1 VRAASF
7 VGRAREL
14 EHLEE
19 LAGDVADT
27 GRGRLAVLAGDAG
40 VGKTRLVQELA
51 VRSAGAG
58 WVVAVGGCVD
68 LGGGGFTH
76 GPLIEILRRLDSQL
90 GTAEMDRLAGE
101 GAEELAQFLPGRH
114 GGGEVAAGRLLEQI
128 LGFIAR
134 LGEEAPALLVF
145 EDLHWSDSST
155 RDLLAFLA
163 RNVHAA
169 RVLLVVTY
177 RADDLH
183 RRHPLRPW
191 LAEVER
197 GDVVALR
204 LSGLDRRSVAQLAAD
219 VSGRLLATAEIAS
232 LTERTDGN
240 PFYVEELLA
249 ADDGGLP
256 GGLRDLLLSRLHALG
271 DDSLAVLRPA
281 AVLGRYVHEELLAAV
296 CGRPSEEV
304 DEALQAAVGSQVL
317 QVEGG
322 SCRFRHDLVR
332 EALYDDIL
340 PRQRHRL
347 HQAAA
352 ENIEAGTAV
361 IEPEGA
367 RWALLAYHR
376 RSAGDR
382 ELALPAS
389 VEAARWAAS
398 VGASSEAADQFENA
412 LQLWEEVALTQR
424 PKGMDRAGL
433 LLDAAAMRFASGQTG
448 RARVLAEAAVEDLS
462 AGDDVERLAL
472 AHVRLG
478 TYLRV
483 EGQTTVATEA
493 TKHGLELLADR
504 PPTDAKAEVVA
515 RFAQHSM
522 LLQHTTEALGAADEA
537 IAVARAVGLS
547 RLEGHALCTKGVVL
561 ADVGRLDES
570 LDAFDQ
576 AEAIARTVG
585 AADDLARVCQNRTWV
600 QVFAG
605 LAEDALAGADAG
617 LQIVRAQGTML
628 SNGIGIIENQADAA
642 VRIGRW
648 DDALA
653 IVDAFPLDTSEG
665 STLCSLA
672 APRFDVSLRRG
683 NLAAAENALAPAIER
698 AMTMSDPQFGGQ
710 VRIRA
715 AQLDLARGDLEQARR
730 WVGEALA
737 ICDAAGERTYTARS
751 CAVGMAVEARTGN
764 TAAAGAL
771 LVRLDAIEAGGPLLA
786 ESAAFVAMARAEYAE
801 MDGNP
806 YPDHWE
812 QAVAAWERCGDVYW
826 AAVARHRQA
835 DAILRTHGDRAD
847 AAAAA
852 SRALDAARRLGAA
865 PLVAELELLQH
876 RGRLSENTARLPT
889 VGLTPREA
897 EVLSLIA
904 EGKTNRQIGDALY
917 ISEKTASVHVTNL
930 FRKLGVDNRGAA
942 AEIAR
947 RFPPRAGGETANTAG
962 Q

>member
-1 VRAASF
+1 
-7 VGRAREL
+7 
-14 EHLEE
+14 
-19 LAGDVADT
+19 
-27 GRGRLAVLAGDAG
+27 
-40 VGKTRLVQELA
+40 
-51 VRSAGAG
+51 
-58 WVVAVGGCVD
+58 
-68 LGGGGFTH
+68 
-76 GPLIEILRRLDSQL
+76 
-90 GTAEMDRLAGE
+90 
-101 GAEELAQFLPGRH
+101 
-114 GGGEVAAGRLLEQI
+114 
-128 LGFIAR
+128 
-134 LGEEAPALLVF
+134 VF

-163 RNVHAA
+163 RNIHAA

-191 LAEVER
+191 LAEIER
-197 GDVVALR
+197 GDAVALR
-204 LSGLDRRSVAQLAAD
+204 LPGLDRRSVAQLAAD
-219 VSGRLLATAEIAS
+219 VSGRPLDTAEVAS

-240 PFYVEELLA
+240 PFYVEELLSA
-249 ADDGGLP
+249 GDSELP

-271 DDSLAVLRPA
+271 DDTLAVLRPA

-304 DEALQAAVGSQVL
+304 EQALQAAVGRQVL
-317 QVEGG
+317 QVESG

-340 PRQRHRL
+340 PGQRHRL
-347 HQAAA
+347 HKAAA
-352 ENIEAGTAV
+352 ESIEAGTAV

-382 ELALPAS
+382 ELALRAS

-412 LQLWEEVALTQR
+412 LQLWEEVSTEAR
-424 PKGMDRAGL
+424 PAQLDRASL
-433 LLDAAAMRFASGQTG
+433 LLDAAAMRSASGQMG
-448 RARVLAEAAVEDLS
+448 RARALADAAVDDL
-462 AGDDVERLAL
+462 ARGEDVERLAL

-478 TYLRV
+478 TYLRL
-483 EGQTTVATEA
+483 EGQTANATAA
-493 TKHGLELLADR
+493 TKRGLELLADR
-504 PPTDAKAEVVA
+504 PASPSKAEVMA

-522 LLQHTTEALGAADEA
+522 LLSRTAEALAAADEA
-537 IAVARAVGLS
+537 IALARTVGLD
-547 RLEGHALCTKGVVL
+547 RLEGDALCTKGVVL
-561 ADVGRLDES
+561 ADLGRLDES
-570 LDAFDQ
+570 LEAFDR
-576 AEAIARTVG
+576 AEAVAREVG
-585 AADDLARVCQNRTWV
+585 AAADLARACTNRTYV

-605 LAEDALAGADAG
+605 LAEDALAVADAG

-628 SNGIGIIENQADAA
+628 SQGIAIIENQAEAA

-648 DDALA
+648 EDALA
-653 IVDAFPLDTSEG
+653 VVDAFPYDTGEG

-672 APRFDVSLRRG
+672 APRFDVWLRRG
-683 NLAAAENALAPAIER
+683 DLIAAERALAPAIER
-698 AMTMSDPQFGGQ
+698 AKTMADPQFGAQ
-710 VRIRA
+710 ARIRA
-715 AQLDLARGDLEQARR
+715 AQLDLARGHLDQARR

-737 ICDAAGERTYTARS
+737 ICDAAGERTYTAKCCS
-751 CAVGMAVEARTGN
+751 VGMTIEARAADV
-764 TAAAGAL
+764 AAAGAL
-771 LVRLDAIEAGGPLLA
+771 LAQLDALEASGPLLA
-786 ESAAFVAMARAEYAE
+786 EPAAFIAMARAEHAE
-801 MDGNP
+801 MDGTP
-806 YPDHWE
+806 YPDYWE
-812 QAVAAWERCGDVYW
+812 HVVGAWERCGDVYW

-835 DAILRTHGDRAD
+835 DAVLRAHGDRAH

-852 SRALDAARRLGAA
+852 SLALETARRLGAV
-865 PLVAELELLQH
+865 PLVNEIELLQH
-876 RGRLSENTARLPT
+876 RGRLSEDMAGPPT

-942 AEIAR
+942 GEIAR
-947 RFPPRAGGETANTAG
+947 RLPPRASGETPDTSGDEGRRVAG
-962 Q
+962 GAGVHPPSTTKRPRGTKAG